1 MNLQAK
7 REVWRNTLKT
17 LKGATPDPSLRVVL
31 LAAHPDDE
39 TIGASALLAKFPQ
52 TSLVY
57 LTDGAPR
64 NAKFWSSDAHGSREE
79 YAAMRRAEAQCA
91 LSCARIPPDQIA
103 WLGGID
109 QEAIHAATTL
119 TARFAEYL
127 SARRPDVVLTH
138 PYEGGHPDHDTAALV
153 ASAAISHF
161 AAETLLLEMT
171 SYHARAGQCVTGE
184 FLDFD
189 PAAEIEFEL
198 TDEEQRRKRQMLN
211 AHASQHAVLAGFSVD
226 RERFRPAPAYD
237 FSKPPHEGRLW
248 YECMHWP
255 MTGSHWRSLA
265 TAAIREMQEC
275 NAAHSA

>member
-1 MNLQAK
+1 MNWQAK
-7 REVWRNTLKT
+7 REVWRNTLET
-17 LKGATPDPSLRVVL
+17 SKGAAPDPSLRVVL

-39 TIGASALLAKFPQ
+39 TIGASALLAKVPQ
-52 TSLVY
+52 AHVVY

-64 NAKFWSSDAHGSREE
+64 DAKFWSPDAHDSREE
-79 YAAMRRAEAQCA
+79 YAAMRRVEAQHA
-91 LSCARIPPDQIA
+91 LSCAGIPPHQIA

-127 SARRPDVVLTH
+127 SAHRPDVVVTH
-138 PYEGGHPDHDTAALV
+138 PYEGGHPDHDTAALL
-153 ASAAISHF
+153 ARTAISRL

-184 FLDFD
+184 FLDCD

-198 TDEEQRRKRQMLN
+198 TAEERRRKRQMLN
-211 AHASQHAVLAGFSVD
+211 AHASQRAVLAGFSVD

-237 FSKPPHEGRLW
+237 FSKPPHQGRLW

-265 TAAIREMQEC
+265 TAAIREVQEL